1 MDKSENTN
9 KIFKSLGGLF
19 LMVLLIVMI
28 NYFMRQTGYT
38 AEDIKNYISS
48 FGIWSPLVFIILF
61 TLVPLTL
68 FPDALLAIAGGMV
81 FGLIPGVIYTMVGAA
96 CGATLAFMIARL
108 AGNTAIRRFEN
119 HNLKKVQNLLPRNGF
134 WIVLYLRLIPLIPF
148 DIISYGAGL
157 TPIKYRDFILSTLL
171 GIIPGVLV
179 YVNLGDKSLSIGS
192 TDFYVAIALLIGL
205 ASLAWILKQ
214 KTNLLP
220 AGKAEEK

>member
-1 MDKSENTN
+1 MYKNSPYA
-9 KIFKSLGGLF
+9 KILKNLLAVFF
-19 LMVLLIVMI
+19 LALLIYFI
-28 NYFMRQTGYT
+28 NYYMHQTGYT
-38 AEDIKNYISS
+38 AEDIKNYIAS
-48 FGIWSPLVFIILF
+48 FGIWAPLVFIILF

-81 FGLIPGVIYTMVGAA
+81 FGLFYGFIYTMIGAA

-108 AGNTAIRRFEN
+108 AGNSLLKKLKN
-119 HNLKKVQNLLPRNGF
+119 HNIDHLQNLLNRNGF

-157 TPIKYRDFILSTLL
+157 ARIKYRDFILATLL

-192 TDFYVAIALLIGL
+192 TDFYIALALLIGL
-205 ASLAWILKQ
+205 TSLAWLFKQ
-214 KTNLLP
+214 KIKLP
-220 AGKAEEK
+220 SLEKTEK

>member
-1 MDKSENTN
+1 MDKAKNTN
-9 KIFKSLGGLF
+9 KILKKLSGIF
-19 LMVLLIVMI
+19 LLLLLIVII
-28 NYFMRQTGYT
+28 NYYMQKTGYT

-68 FPDALLAIAGGMV
+68 FPDALLAIAGGMA
-81 FGLIPGVIYTMVGAA
+81 FGLIPGFIYTMVGAA

-108 AGNTAIRRFEN
+108 AGNTVITRFKS
-119 HNLKKVQNLLPRNGF
+119 HNLKEVQNLLTRNGF

-157 TPIKYRDFILSTLL
+157 TPIKYRDFILATLL

-179 YVNLGDKSLSIGS
+179 YVNLGDKSLAIGS
-192 TDFYVAIALLIGL
+192 ADFYVAIALLIGL
-205 ASLAWILKQ
+205 ASLAWFLKQ
-214 KTNLLP
+214 KINLLS

>member
-1 MDKSENTN
+1 MAKKEGDN
-9 KIFKSLGGLF
+9 KILKSLGGIL
-19 LMVLLIVMI
+19 LLVLIIAII
-28 NYFMRQTGYT
+28 NYYMQQTGYT

-81 FGLIPGVIYTMVGAA
+81 FGLVPGFIYTMVGAA

-108 AGNTAIRRFEN
+108 AGNKVIKKFKN
-119 HNLKKVQNLLPRNGF
+119 HNLVQVQNLLTRNGF

-157 TPIKYRDFILSTLL
+157 TSIKYRDFILATLL

-205 ASLAWILKQ
+205 SSLAWLFKQ
-214 KTNLLP
+214 KIRLIQAEK
-220 AGKAEEK
+220 AGEK

>member
-1 MDKSENTN
+1 MDKNSPCA
-9 KIFKSLGGLF
+9 KILQNLLAVFF
-19 LMVLLIVMI
+19 LALLIYFI
-28 NYFMRQTGYT
+28 NYYMNQTGYT
-38 AEDIKNYISS
+38 AEDIKNYITS
-48 FGIWSPLVFIILF
+48 FGIWAPLVFIILF

-81 FGLIPGVIYTMVGAA
+81 FGLFYGFIYTMIGAA

-108 AGNTAIRRFEN
+108 AGNSLLKKLKN
-119 HNLKKVQNLLPRNGF
+119 HNIDHLQNLLNRNGF

-157 TPIKYRDFILSTLL
+157 ARIKYRDFILATLL

-192 TDFYVAIALLIGL
+192 TDFYIALALLIGL
-205 ASLAWILKQ
+205 TSLAWLFKRKIKLPSLE
-214 KTNLLP
+214 KT
-220 AGKAEEK
+220 EK